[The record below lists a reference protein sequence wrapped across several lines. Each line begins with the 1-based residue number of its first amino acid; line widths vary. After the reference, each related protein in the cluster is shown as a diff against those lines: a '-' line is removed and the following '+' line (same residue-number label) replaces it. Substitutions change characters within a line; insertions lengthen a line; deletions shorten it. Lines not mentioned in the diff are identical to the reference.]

1 MLHHIIKRF
10 DRELDQLREHILS
23 MGGFVERA
31 IRHSM
36 QSMLDQDDVLAR
48 KTIKRDKIINAME
61 IQCDNMTRNILAR
74 RQPAAG
80 DLRFIVTSIKV
91 VTDLERIGDL
101 AAGIAQ
107 GVLNTSDNPPRNS
120 LTLEIMAEDV
130 QRQVNH
136 ALDAFSRA
144 DVDLAISVLTKH
156 EGIER
161 LQRSIYREILTYM
174 AEDQRLITSSI
185 ILSSAANNLK
195 SISSHA
201 RNIAEMVI
209 YMTRGHD
216 IRHVDHEAAAR
227 ILEETSQQNMPGSM
241 PDHHH
246 PEQGAAKS
254 IVTLVSRPD
263 RKPKAG

>member
-1 MLHHIIKRF
+1 
-10 DRELDQLREHILS
+10 

-31 IRHSM
+31 IRHAM

-48 KTIKRDKIINAME
+48 KTIKRDRIINAME

-101 AAGIAQ
+101 AADIAQ
-107 GVLNTSDNPPRNS
+107 GVLDISDNPPMNS
-120 LTLEIMAEDV
+120 SALEIMAEDV
-130 QRQVNH
+130 QRQLNH
-136 ALDAFSRA
+136 TLDAFSRA
-144 DVDLAISVLTKH
+144 DVDLAISVLTEY

-161 LQRSIYREILTYM
+161 LQRSIYREIISSMT
-174 AEDQRLITSSI
+174 EDQRLMTSSI
-185 ILSSAANNLK
+185 ILSSIANNLK

-216 IRHVDHEAAAR
+216 IRHVDHAAATL
-227 ILEETSQQNMPGSM
+227 ILAGQSQRDVPDSM
-241 PDHHH
+241 PDHRH

-254 IVTLVSRPD
+254 IVTLVSKPV
-263 RKPKAG
+263 RKPETE